1 MLRQSRQDR
10 FLVLR
15 NGVLYYWRRVPKAL
29 KEIDFRAPIVR
40 HSLRTEDLAKA
51 RAQRDVLEKAD
62 NELWAAM
69 LLEGKGSPQAIETY
83 KAAKLL
89 SEALGFSYRPADEL
103 ARRPVEEIV
112 QRVTAIMGKGT
123 PAVVSTAVMG
133 GEQVPK
139 VTVSEVFDI
148 YCNEIVADE
157 IAGKSEAQR
166 KQWEKVKRRAI
177 NSFIT
182 VVEDKAMADI
192 TRDDARA
199 FHRHWLEKVAPKGG
213 GPRKSAS
220 MGNRM
225 IGNMRVLYD
234 AYFTYL
240 GDPDRQNPLH
250 GLSSAEKF
258 KKSRPRSVGLGENQ
272 SAASRCAGSHE
283 RRGSRDHPHD
293 HRKPAHARVRSAI

>member
-10 FLVLR
+10 FLVVR

-51 RAQRDVLEKAD
+51 RAQRDVLETAD

-69 LLEGKGSPQAIETY
+69 LVEGKGSPRAIETY

-89 SEALGFSYRPADEL
+89 SEALGFSYRPANEL

-123 PAVVSTAVMG
+123 PAAVSTAVMG

-139 VTVSEVFDI
+139 VSVSGAFDV

-166 KQWEKVKRRAI
+166 KQWEKV
-177 NSFIT
+177 
-182 VVEDKAMADI
+182 
-192 TRDDARA
+192 
-199 FHRHWLEKVAPKGG
+199 
-213 GPRKSAS
+213 
-220 MGNRM
+220 
-225 IGNMRVLYD
+225 
-234 AYFTYL
+234 
-240 GDPDRQNPLH
+240 
-250 GLSSAEKF
+250 
-258 KKSRPRSVGLGENQ
+258 
-272 SAASRCAGSHE
+272 
-283 RRGSRDHPHD
+283 
-293 HRKPAHARVRSAI
+293 

>member
-10 FLVLR
+10 FLVVR

-29 KEIDFRAPIVR
+29 NEIDFRAPIVR

-69 LLEGKGSPQAIETY
+69 LVEGKGSPQAIETY

-139 VTVSEVFDI
+139 VSVSDAFD
-148 YCNEIVADE
+148 VTATKSSQMKLL
-157 IAGKSEAQR
+157 AKAKLSEAVGKGQAPGDQVVHR
-166 KQWEKVKRRAI
+166 GGRRQ
-177 NSFIT
+177 S
-182 VVEDKAMADI
+182 
-192 TRDDARA
+192 
-199 FHRHWLEKVAPKGG
+199 HGG
-213 GPRKSAS
+213 NHSG
-220 MGNRM
+220 
-225 IGNMRVLYD
+225 
-234 AYFTYL
+234 
-240 GDPDRQNPLH
+240 
-250 GLSSAEKF
+250 
-258 KKSRPRSVGLGENQ
+258 
-272 SAASRCAGSHE
+272 
-283 RRGSRDHPHD
+283 
-293 HRKPAHARVRSAI
+293 

>member
-10 FLVLR
+10 FLVVR

-29 KEIDFRAPIVR
+29 NEIDFRAPIVR

-69 LLEGKGSPQAIETY
+69 LVEGKGSPQAIETY

-139 VTVSEVFDI
+139 VSVSDAFD
-148 YCNEIVADE
+148 VTATKSSQMKLL
-157 IAGKSEAQR
+157 AKAKLSEAVGKGQAPGD
-166 KQWEKVKRRAI
+166 QVVHCGGRRQ
-177 NSFIT
+177 S
-182 VVEDKAMADI
+182 
-192 TRDDARA
+192 
-199 FHRHWLEKVAPKGG
+199 HGG
-213 GPRKSAS
+213 NHSG
-220 MGNRM
+220 
-225 IGNMRVLYD
+225 
-234 AYFTYL
+234 
-240 GDPDRQNPLH
+240 
-250 GLSSAEKF
+250 
-258 KKSRPRSVGLGENQ
+258 
-272 SAASRCAGSHE
+272 
-283 RRGSRDHPHD
+283 
-293 HRKPAHARVRSAI
+293 